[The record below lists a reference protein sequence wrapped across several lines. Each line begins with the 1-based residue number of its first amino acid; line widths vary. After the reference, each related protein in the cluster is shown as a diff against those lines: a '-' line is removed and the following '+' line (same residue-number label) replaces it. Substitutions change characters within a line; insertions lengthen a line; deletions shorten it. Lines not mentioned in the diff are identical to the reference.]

1 MAFVIIQHLDPTHE
15 SMLSEILSRDTRM
28 PVGEAASD
36 MRVEPD
42 HVYVIPPNRMMQLE
56 DGHLRLAPRGE
67 TNGRHMPVDHFFRS
81 LANNLKTRAIGVVLS
96 GTATDGA
103 LGIEAIKAEGGIT
116 FAQEESSARHNG
128 MPRAAISTGCV
139 DFVLSPENIARELA
153 RIARHP
159 HIRLTAVPKEAA
171 PADRGVT
178 QKILS
183 LLRSSTGV
191 DFTHYRQS
199 TIQRRITRRMALKKI
214 DDLGEYHSFL
224 KENPREVHSLY
235 EDMLIRVTRF
245 FRDRETFEFLEGKV
259 FPRILKN
266 RSADSPVRL
275 WVPGCATGEEVY
287 SLVISLLES
296 RKAHRR
302 EFPLQV
308 FGTDISET
316 AIEKARAGTYS
327 DNATADVSPERLRR
341 FFVKRDGNY
350 QIAKAVRETCV
361 FARHNVLTD
370 PPFLHLDLLSCRNL
384 LIYLETGL
392 QKRILPIFH
401 HAVNPNG
408 FLLLGT
414 AETIGTFG
422 DLFRPEDKHHKVFSK
437 KPGVSRAV
445 FDYSQAVPPHPA
457 AGSPQ
462 GKFAP
467 GTPPAVD
474 TLREADRI
482 VLSQYAPPGVVIN
495 EAMEVI
501 QFRGRTGRYLEAGP
515 GAASF
520 NVLKMAREGLLV
532 DLRAAIQ
539 QARKSKSRVRRE
551 GVRIKRDG
559 GFEEIRL
566 DVVPYSDAGSD
577 VHHYLILFEP
587 VAAPAGAVGKTEAR
601 PRRPAAPARR
611 EDRQVGR
618 LEQELA
624 ATKEYLQAIIEEQE
638 STNEELRSANEEIMS
653 SNEELQSTNEE
664 LETTQEELQSAN
676 EELKT
681 VNDELQN
688 GNALLTLL
696 SNDLTNLLA
705 SVNVPIVMLEMD
717 GRIRRFTAMAE
728 KLFHLVASDVGRSI
742 IEIRP
747 RIQVPDLSEQ
757 IRNAAQKGAVTER
770 EIQDSDGRWHR
781 MRVSPYRTS
790 DGRIDGAVL
799 VFTDIDTLK
808 RSEEQLQKA
817 LNYADAVIET
827 VREPLLVLDSGL
839 RVVRANRSFYDT
851 FRLSPEETVF
861 RPIFELDDG
870 QWNIAALR
878 TLLERII
885 PEKQSFQDFE
895 IAQRFDR
902 IGEKTLLLNARQTT
916 PVGGQ
921 EPLILL
927 AIDDIT
933 LRRLADDRLRQAQKL
948 ESIGRLAGGIAH
960 DFNNLLNI
968 ISAYATVLA
977 EHGGT
982 DEKKRT
988 EGLEAIQRSVQRG
1001 SALVRQLLTFARKTD
1016 VVFGPVRLNAVVEEI
1031 VEILRATFPKEIVV
1045 EADLAP
1051 ELPAIKAD
1059 ANQLHQAV
1067 LNLCVNAR
1075 DAMPRGGTITVD
1087 TAQVDGD
1094 DLRGR
1099 FSDAAEKAYARLRI
1113 SDSGLGM
1120 DNETRHRMFD
1130 PFFTTKSPGGGQG
1143 LGLAVVHGI
1152 MQSHRGFIDVSS
1164 EPAKGTIV
1172 HLYFPISPFAE
1183 ETPRPPVEAAW
1194 PAEGTETIL
1203 LVEDEHM
1210 LLEPVKALLEDK
1222 GYHVLSA
1229 GDGVGA
1235 VKIYESQWDRI
1246 DLVILDMGLP
1256 KQGGRE
1262 TLFRL
1267 RSIDPDARVLLA
1279 SGYLDAELKREM
1291 LGAGAKAVLRK
1302 PYSAEEILRHTR
1314 AVLDEI
1320 HPKAPRR
1327 RDGKGKSAPP
1337 RDTTRR

>member
-1 MAFVIIQHLDPTHE
+1 MRAEAKRGTAGRSAAKRLENAGTSERKSESEQAELRQPSSDSFPVVGVGASAGGLEAFSHLLRNVPPDTGMAFVIIQHLDPTHE

-36 MRVEPD
+36 VRVERD
-42 HVYVIPPNRMMQLE
+42 HVYVIPPNRMMQLD

-67 TNGRHMPVDHFFRS
+67 TNGRYMPVDHFFRS
-81 LANNLKTRAIGVVLS
+81 LANSLKTRAIGVVLS

-116 FAQEESSARHNG
+116 FAQGENSARHDG

-159 HIRLTAVPKEAA
+159 HIRLMEAVPKEAA
-171 PADRGVT
+171 PADRGVGE
-178 QKILS
+178 KILS
-183 LLRSSTGV
+183 LLRASTGV
-191 DFTHYRQS
+191 DFAHYRQS

-214 DDLGEYHSFL
+214 DDLEKYYNFL

-245 FRDRETFEFLEGKV
+245 FRDRETFEFLQGKV

-266 RSADSPVRL
+266 RPADSPVRL

-287 SLVISLLES
+287 SLVISLIES
-296 RKAHRR
+296 CKAHRR
-302 EFPLQV
+302 EFPFQV

-316 AIEKARAGTYS
+316 AIEKARAGIYS
-327 DNATADVSPERLRR
+327 DNASADVSPERLRR
-341 FFVKRDGNY
+341 FFVKRDGNH
-350 QIAKAVRETCV
+350 QIAKAVREACV

-384 LIYLETGL
+384 LIYLEVGL

-401 HAVNPNG
+401 HALNPSG

-422 DLFRPEDKHHKVFSK
+422 DLFRPEEKHHKVFSK

-445 FDYSQAVPPHPA
+445 FDYSQAVPPHHPA

-462 GKFAP
+462 GKSAP
-467 GTPPAVD
+467 VTLPAVD
-474 TLREADRI
+474 ALREADRI

-501 QFRGRTGRYLEAGP
+501 QFRGHTGRYLEAGS
-515 GAASF
+515 GVASF
-520 NVLKMAREGLLV
+520 NVLKMAREGLLA

-551 GVRIKRDG
+551 GVRVKRDG

-566 DVVPYSDAGSD
+566 DVVPYSDAVSD

-587 VAAPAGAVGKTEAR
+587 VAAPAGAAGKTEAR
-601 PRRPAAPARR
+601 PRHPAAPARR
-611 EDRQVGR
+611 EDRKVER

-728 KLFHLVASDVGRSI
+728 KLFHLVPSDVGRSI

-770 EIQDSDGRWHR
+770 EIQDDDGRWHR

-799 VFTDIDTLK
+799 VFTDIDILK
-808 RSEEQLQKA
+808 RSEEQLQKS

-851 FRLSPEETVF
+851 FQLSPEDTVF

-870 QWNIAALR
+870 RWNIAALR
-878 TLLERII
+878 TLLEKII
-885 PEKQSFQDFE
+885 PEKQSFHDFE

-916 PVGGQ
+916 PVVGQ
-921 EPLILL
+921 EALILL

-933 LRRLADDRLRQAQKL
+933 QRRLADDRLRQVQKL

-968 ISAYATVLA
+968 ISAYATVLG

-988 EGLEAIQRSVQRG
+988 EGLEAIQKSVQRG

-1016 VVFGPVRLNAVVEEI
+1016 VVF
-1031 VEILRATFPKEIVV
+1031 
-1045 EADLAP
+1045 
-1051 ELPAIKAD
+1051 
-1059 ANQLHQAV
+1059 
-1067 LNLCVNAR
+1067 
-1075 DAMPRGGTITVD
+1075 
-1087 TAQVDGD
+1087 
-1094 DLRGR
+1094 
-1099 FSDAAEKAYARLRI
+1099 
-1113 SDSGLGM
+1113 
-1120 DNETRHRMFD
+1120 
-1130 PFFTTKSPGGGQG
+1130 
-1143 LGLAVVHGI
+1143 
-1152 MQSHRGFIDVSS
+1152 
-1164 EPAKGTIV
+1164 
-1172 HLYFPISPFAE
+1172 
-1183 ETPRPPVEAAW
+1183 
-1194 PAEGTETIL
+1194 
-1203 LVEDEHM
+1203 
-1210 LLEPVKALLEDK
+1210 
-1222 GYHVLSA
+1222 
-1229 GDGVGA
+1229 
-1235 VKIYESQWDRI
+1235 
-1246 DLVILDMGLP
+1246 
-1256 KQGGRE
+1256 
-1262 TLFRL
+1262 
-1267 RSIDPDARVLLA
+1267 
-1279 SGYLDAELKREM
+1279 
-1291 LGAGAKAVLRK
+1291 
-1302 PYSAEEILRHTR
+1302 
-1314 AVLDEI
+1314 
-1320 HPKAPRR
+1320 
-1327 RDGKGKSAPP
+1327 
-1337 RDTTRR
+1337 

>member
-15 SMLSEILSRDTRM
+15 SLLAEILSRDTRM
-28 PVGEAASD
+28 PVREAASG

-42 HVYVIPPNRMMQLE
+42 QVYVIPPNRMMQLD

-67 TNGRHMPVDHFFRS
+67 TNGRHMPVDRFFRS
-81 LANNLKTRAIGVVLS
+81 LANSLKTRAIGVVLS

-116 FAQEESSARHNG
+116 FAQEENSARHNG

-139 DFVLSPENIARELA
+139 DFILSPENIARELA

-159 HIRLTAVPKEAA
+159 HIRLMEAVPKEAA
-171 PADRGVT
+171 SADRGVSD
-178 QKILS
+178 KILS
-183 LLRSSTGV
+183 LLRASTGV

-214 DDLGEYHSFL
+214 DDLENYQNFL

-245 FRDRETFEFLEGKV
+245 FRDRETFEFLQSKV

-266 RSADSPVRL
+266 RPADSPVRL

-287 SLVISLLES
+287 SLVISLIES

-316 AIEKARAGTYS
+316 AIEKARAGIYS
-327 DNATADVSPERLRR
+327 DNATADVSRERLRR

-350 QIAKAVRETCV
+350 QIAKAAREACV

-401 HAVNPNG
+401 HALNPNG

-422 DLFRPEDKHHKVFSK
+422 DLFRPEDKHHKLFSK
-437 KPGVSRAV
+437 KPGVARAV

-462 GKFAP
+462 GKSAP
-467 GTPPAVD
+467 GTLPAVD
-474 TLREADRI
+474 ALREADRI
-482 VLSQYAPPGVVIN
+482 VLSHYAPPGVVIN

-515 GAASF
+515 GVASF
-520 NVLKMAREGLLV
+520 NVLKMTREGLLV

-551 GVRIKRDG
+551 GVRVKRDG

-566 DVVPYSDAGSD
+566 DVVPYSDAGND

-587 VAAPAGAVGKTEAR
+587 VAAPAGVAGKTEA
-601 PRRPAAPARR
+601 RRPAAPARG
-611 EDRQVGR
+611 EDRKVER

-653 SNEELQSTNEE
+653 ANEELQSTNEE

-688 GNALLTLL
+688 GNARLTLL

-728 KLFHLVASDVGRSI
+728 KLFHLVPSDVGRSI

-770 EIQDSDGRWHR
+770 EIQDDDGRWHR

-790 DGRIDGAVL
+790 DGGIDGAVL

-808 RSEEQLQKA
+808 RSEEQLQKS

-851 FRLSPEETVF
+851 FQLSPEDTVF
-861 RPIFELDDG
+861 RPIFELDDD

-885 PEKQSFQDFE
+885 PENQSFHDFE

-902 IGEKTLLLNARQTT
+902 IGEKTLLLNARQAT
-916 PVGGQ
+916 PVAGQ
-921 EPLILL
+921 EALILL

-933 LRRLADDRLRQAQKL
+933 QRKLADDRLRQVQKL

-977 EHGGT
+977 EHGGP

-1045 EADLAP
+1045 KADLTP

-1099 FSDAAEKAYARLRI
+1099 FSDAAAKAYARLRI
-1113 SDSGLGM
+1113 SDSGVGM
-1120 DNETRHRMFD
+1120 DDETRHRMFD

-1164 EPAKGTIV
+1164 EPGKGTTV

-1183 ETPRPPVEAAW
+1183 EEPRPPVEVAW
-1194 PAEGTETIL
+1194 PADGTETIL

-1229 GDGVGA
+1229 GDGVEA
-1235 VKIYESQWDRI
+1235 VKIYEDQGDRI

-1256 KQGGRE
+1256 RQGGRE

-1279 SGYLDAELKREM
+1279 SGYFDAELKREM

-1314 AVLDEI
+1314 EVLDKVP
-1320 HPKAPRR
+1320 PKAPRR
-1327 RDGKGKSAPP
+1327 QGRKGKSAP
-1337 RDTTRR
+1337 RKGTTPQ